1 MSQCPEQRRRF
12 AIEAAASQLSAG
24 MIDPVGGPRKA
35 ARLLP
40 PPPVTMRG
48 NEKAARR
55 PVLDT
60 LGRTELKG

>member
-1 MSQCPEQRRRF
+1 MG
-12 AIEAAASQLSAG
+12 IEAAASQLSAG
-24 MIDPVGGPRKA
+24 KIVLIGGPGKA
-35 ARLLP
+35 AQLLS

-55 PVLDT
+55 PVLDS